1 MKRLVRF
8 AAALTAVLSLTACTA
23 EVGTGTV
30 TSNLLPCVTAEPEK
44 EEDTTMLDKDIIKST
59 ITSTDDGNG
68 NYTNPVIFADVP
80 DIDIIR
86 VDDAFYMVS
95 TTMHLSPGCPIM
107 RSYDLVNWEIVNYVF
122 DTLEDSDKLALRN
135 GENNYGKGQ
144 WATTLRYN
152 DGVYYAG
159 FTSFSTGKTYIYHT
173 DDIENGKWDR
183 FVFDECFHD
192 MSLLFDDG
200 KVYLVYGGG
209 QIWYVELEKDLS
221 AVKPGTKRKL
231 INNAGLVKDCLAE
244 GSHVYKLNGYYY
256 IFIITWPPH
265 SKRTQLCYRS
275 KALDGEW
282 EMKVI
287 IDDNMGFRN
296 DGAAQGGIVD
306 DKDGNW
312 YCFVF
317 QDHGAVGRTPVL
329 STMTWEDG
337 WPVVGVDGKVPKTA
351 KIPIAGHEK
360 KSVVTSDEFINSQ
373 IVRSYHSFAD
383 TPEDSNMTLGEWLDR
398 WINEYMIFTIRESTL
413 DSYKAMIKNQIKP
426 YLGDRPLSVL
436 TTQEL
441 QKFYNS
447 VKKKGRVKPD
457 RLHGTELADSM
468 VRGIHMMLHEALDM
482 AVRLRLIVKN
492 PTVGTTIP
500 KNNYPPKQILNDEQ
514 LDRFMKRIRQDERW
528 YDFFYTELTTGLRR
542 GEICGLKWEDFDAE
556 NGKLKV
562 RRSVAKRKGGGLNI
576 GETKTETG
584 TRTIVLPPS
593 TAELLRKRKETAVSE
608 WIFPNIYEPEKPM
621 HPDYAYHRL
630 KTLLKQAEL
639 PLIRFHD
646 LRHTFATHALAGG
659 VDAKTLSG
667 ILGHTNASFTLD
679 TYTHVTTDMQR
690 NASAIVGSFMDEIML
705 EGDDTNR

>member
-1 MKRLVRF
+1 MKRLVLL
-8 AAALTAVLSLTACTA
+8 AAALTAALSLTACAA

-95 TTMHLSPGCPIM
+95 TTMHLSPGCPVM
-107 RSYDLVNWEIVNYVF
+107 RSYDLVNWETVNYVF
-122 DTLEDSDKLALRN
+122 DTLDDRDNLALRN

-183 FVFDECFHD
+183 FVYDECFHD
-192 MSLLFDDG
+192 MSLLFDDDG

-209 QIWYVELEKDLS
+209 QIWCIELEKDLS

-231 INNAGLVKDCLAE
+231 INDAGLVKGCLAE

-351 KIPIAGHEK
+351 KIPFAGHEK

-383 TPEDSNMTLGEWLDR
+383 TPEEAGESDYNGSNLGLEWQWNHNPDNRLWSLTER
-398 WINEYMIFTIRESTL
+398 
-413 DSYKAMIKNQIKP
+413 KG
-426 YLGDRPLSVL
+426 YL
-436 TTQEL
+436 
-441 QKFYNS
+441 
-447 VKKKGRVKPD
+447 
-457 RLHGTELADSM
+457 
-468 VRGIHMMLHEALDM
+468 
-482 AVRLRLIVKN
+482 RLRTGDVCGTVANARNTLTQRTFGPECGAYIKLDVSEMKEGDVAGFAAFAEKYGYVAVKIEDGKKYIV
-492 PTVGTTIP
+492 TV
-500 KNNYPPKQILNDEQ
+500 
-514 LDRFMKRIRQDERW
+514 W
-528 YDFFYTELTTGLRR
+528 YDDNDNVEQEFETERV
-542 GEICGLKWEDFDAE
+542 EIAE
-556 NGKLKV
+556 NEVYLRVDCDFKNAADKAYFYYSLDGDNWTKIGNTLQMNYYGLYFMGYRYAIFNFPTKQ
-562 RRSVAKRKGGGLNI
+562 SGGYVDVDFFRVEN
-576 GETKTETG
+576 K
-584 TRTIVLPPS
+584 
-593 TAELLRKRKETAVSE
+593 
-608 WIFPNIYEPEKPM
+608 
-621 HPDYAYHRL
+621 
-630 KTLLKQAEL
+630 LLK
-639 PLIRFHD
+639 
-646 LRHTFATHALAGG
+646 
-659 VDAKTLSG
+659 
-667 ILGHTNASFTLD
+667 
-679 TYTHVTTDMQR
+679 
-690 NASAIVGSFMDEIML
+690 
-705 EGDDTNR
+705 

>member
-373 IVRSYHSFAD
+373 IVISYHSFAD
-383 TPEDSNMTLGEWLDR
+383 TPEEAGESDYNGSNLALEWQWNHNPDNRLWSLTER
-398 WINEYMIFTIRESTL
+398 
-413 DSYKAMIKNQIKP
+413 KG
-426 YLGDRPLSVL
+426 YL
-436 TTQEL
+436 
-441 QKFYNS
+441 
-447 VKKKGRVKPD
+447 
-457 RLHGTELADSM
+457 
-468 VRGIHMMLHEALDM
+468 
-482 AVRLRLIVKN
+482 RLRTGDVCGTVANARNTLTQRTFGPECGAYIKLDVSEMKEGDVAGFAAFAEKYGYVAVKIEDGKKYIV
-492 PTVGTTIP
+492 TV
-500 KNNYPPKQILNDEQ
+500 
-514 LDRFMKRIRQDERW
+514 W
-528 YDFFYTELTTGLRR
+528 YDDNDNVEQEFETERVEITENEVYLRVDCDFKNAADKAYFYYSLDGDN
-542 GEICGLKWEDFDAE
+542 W
-556 NGKLKV
+556 
-562 RRSVAKRKGGGLNI
+562 
-576 GETKTETG
+576 TK
-584 TRTIVLPPS
+584 I
-593 TAELLRKRKETAVSE
+593 
-608 WIFPNIYEPEKPM
+608 
-621 HPDYAYHRL
+621 HC
-630 KTLLKQAEL
+630 LLKD
-639 PLIRFHD
+639 IRII
-646 LRHTFATHALAGG
+646 L
-659 VDAKTLSG
+659 KSG
-667 ILGHTNASFTLD
+667 
-679 TYTHVTTDMQR
+679 
-690 NASAIVGSFMDEIML
+690 
-705 EGDDTNR
+705 